1 MLKLNYTET
10 GFHLEH
16 PTQSLEEWVAMR
28 VVFALRVG
36 ESICVE
42 PSTASFLLPADLPQL
57 NSLVTAIERFGTDEV
72 VLEQCDA
79 EYVEICLR
87 GSWLAS
93 DAENDA
99 GVFVTSLS
107 YAIELLL
114 FHLWKAAQIGASA
127 LSDR

>member
-16 PTQSLEEWVAMR
+16 STQSLEEWVAMR

-36 ESICVE
+36 ESIYVE

-57 NSLVTAIERFGTDEV
+57 NSLATAIERYGTDEV
-72 VLEQCDA
+72 VLEKCDA
-79 EYVEICLR
+79 EYVEICLQ

-93 DAENDA
+93 AAENDA

-114 FHLWKAAQIGASA
+114 FRLWQEAQMSAA